1 MEQLIRTILGKYKA
15 YMGEAAFLQKIL
27 LQTEDPAIQ
36 KRLMSLELRVAAI
49 NACLNQLNE
58 DELFVIQK
66 HLIDKLDWPRV
77 ASDYAER
84 WNHEFIR
91 TERSLSTYQT
101 NALKKISVFAQRH
114 KELLLRLFSEG
125 NCEKLE

>member
-1 MEQLIRTILGKYKA
+1 MAGLFEHK
-15 YMGEAAFLQKIL
+15 
-27 LQTEDPAIQ
+27 
-36 KRLMSLELRVAAI
+36 KRQIEEHITQAVQGAQIDETA
-49 NACLNQLNE
+49 NE

-77 ASDYAER
+77 ASDYTER

-125 NCEKLE
+125 NGEKLE